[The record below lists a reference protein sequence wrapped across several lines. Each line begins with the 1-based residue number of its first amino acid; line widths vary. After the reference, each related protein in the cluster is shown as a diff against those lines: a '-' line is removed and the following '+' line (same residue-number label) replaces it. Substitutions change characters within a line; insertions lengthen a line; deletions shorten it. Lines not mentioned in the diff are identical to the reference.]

1 MRRSRAGLSE
11 AATMAVLILVSLIV
25 AGIVVIWGALV
36 TRSASEAG
44 RAAAVTEVQRIRQDV
59 SLVYWGPDG
68 TIILTSRARDPVTIV
83 RVYVDSSPRTVS
95 WAINPGET
103 KTFNLGVGYD
113 PLKEVTALTDKNELI
128 VLWRS
133 RGSGIAAGT
142 TAVTTT
148 GTTGTTA
155 TATTTATPTT
165 TATTAT
171 TTTTA
176 TTATTTTTTGTTAT
190 TTTTTTTVARIAVT
204 ASLTRTGSLTVH
216 VTNVGNVNVLLTQI
230 TLRDMNNVIICQYP
244 VDQWISPGQTRTFS
258 YQCSGVIGGA
268 TYTVTVAGQ
277 APDGT
282 PVTAQTQVRAT

>member
-1 MRRSRAGLSE
+1 MRRERAGLSE
-11 AATMAVLILVSLIV
+11 AATVAVLIVVGLFL
-25 AGIVVIWGALV
+25 AGIVVIWGAMV
-36 TRSASEAG
+36 SRSASEAG

-95 WAINPGET
+95 WTVNPGET

-133 RGSGIAAGT
+133 RGSSIAAGT

-155 TATTTATPTT
+155 TATTTTT
-165 TATTAT
+165 TATTT
-171 TTTTA
+171 S
-176 TTATTTTTTGTTAT
+176 ATTTTTTGTTAT
-190 TTTTTTTVARIAVT
+190 TTTTTTTVARIMVI
-204 ASLTRTGSLTVH
+204 ASLTRTGSLTVY

-244 VDQWISPGQTRTFS
+244 VDQWISPGQIRTFS

-268 TYTVTVAGQ
+268 TYTVTVTGQ

-282 PVTAQTQVRAT
+282 PVTAQTQVIAT